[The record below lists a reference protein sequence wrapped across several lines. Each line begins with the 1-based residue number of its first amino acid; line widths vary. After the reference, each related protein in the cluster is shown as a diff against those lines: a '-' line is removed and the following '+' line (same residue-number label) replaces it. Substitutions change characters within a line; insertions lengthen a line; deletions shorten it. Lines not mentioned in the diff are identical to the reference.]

1 MLTKEKVK
9 KWFGDN
15 QAYVIFGIVIA
26 VFSLFMNSDR
36 MDDVTLYG
44 DIMEYCPLL
53 TWLEYR
59 WDTWTSRVLLDGVS
73 VLMIAWNIWIFRVIN
88 WCMWM
93 LLIYSIAELLQI
105 QKNKQLSYILILAFS
120 IYPFKVIGSVGWC
133 NVGVIYVWTSALGC
147 YAITSYT
154 KLHRDAEKYNKK
166 MKLFFAVSMCIA
178 AVFAGNQEMV
188 CAILCAVFGM
198 LWLLTWKKADRFY
211 RIVVSMQFLL
221 VVGELLVILTCKGNY
236 IRKMQEAERW
246 MPEYVDFTF
255 LDKLSIGIT
264 DTINGLFVRESFL
277 CLLFAIAVC
286 MAVFAR
292 TRLLS
297 FRCVALVPVL
307 FMMGTRFAPN
317 LLQNEF
323 TYLENFWKYMPTL
336 RQNDFSNMDQETVIG
351 LLMWLAVFAC
361 LILSVYITCENFQE
375 MAFYSIVLGSGLAT
389 RVVVGFSPSVYVSG
403 SRTFYFLDVLIIF
416 CMGYLLKR
424 YYNRIS
430 ADRLRM
436 LQGGMGI
443 LAVFSVLNTLGG
455 M

>member
-73 VLMIAWNIWIFRVIN
+73 VLMIAWNIWIFRIIN

-105 QKNKQLSYILILAFS
+105 QKNKQLSYILILAFL

-221 VVGELLVILTCKGNY
+221 VVGKLLVILTCKGNY

-317 LLQNEF
+317 LVQNEF

>member
-105 QKNKQLSYILILAFS
+105 QKNKQLSYILILAFL

-154 KLHRDAEKYNKK
+154 KLYRDAEKYNKK

-317 LLQNEF
+317 LVQNEF
-323 TYLENFWKYMPTL
+323 TYLENFWKYMPTP